1 MYVIPL
7 KREKI
12 VYSLAGRRFFSREI
26 SLGVGPGT
34 DTCLTGIGGMLS
46 LFEIVHA
53 LFLAYLEL
61 FDSKNR

>member
-1 MYVIPL
+1 M
-7 KREKI
+7 
-12 VYSLAGRRFFSREI
+12 
-26 SLGVGPGT
+26 GPGT